1 MADCEYQIGG
11 KGKFYSESEFKKL
24 LSEGYLDKVMMEE
37 SLTIKGI
44 KPNEAIASSFQLP
57 SAIQPTVPVTEVK
70 IESINS
76 VLNPKHKG
84 FGERMEGSKDKVKQ
98 TFEEDNNVDY
108 VFRNSS
114 KEEVDNLLSGEGK
127 TGDFWRSEPN
137 EYSNYGDYIIVK
149 KTPDL
154 KEYGREYS
162 KGNKIENDGFNYV
175 GEKVSKENVDFIYN
189 KKTGEIVYNN
199 NPELVESIKAVP
211 TEAVAKTEEVVT
223 PTGGKNNYKI
233 AQDVT
238 AEVSKENP
246 DASVLLTPK
255 GEDLSLTAVYV
266 GKENRGKGIGTKV
279 LESVKKQADKLGKKI
294 VLDATTELDEETDL
308 GRLESFYQNNGF
320 TKVGENKFEYNPTTE
335 TKTEEVVTPVNERR
349 KVLSEELDNADIN
362 SLRTSLR
369 KKDPNGYTLQILDEL
384 QESKKNENLV
394 LDDNVAYLLDNGI
407 TLSNVKN
414 MLIEDGLFETSK
426 EVDNYFSQIGG
437 QKSSGIFK
445 RLSGLKSEKTTQPVS
460 ETVTKTE
467 EKVTEPAAEVERLR
481 AEEQK
486 ELREAIPN
494 IEFLQERNMDR
505 GYMTAE
511 DVANYER
518 IYNKYDKLITPLLK
532 QPTTEATTQAATETK
547 KGKIESA
554 TKNFADFLREAK
566 MSGGNTMSSLIPP
579 PLWNKAIDIVAD
591 SVQAGGVALG
601 KFTDF
606 LDSSIETIKKSD
618 FFKNLSTNDK
628 RNFSRNIRKEL
639 AKYAAEQFDL
649 NFSQADMRDA
659 EFNDLND
666 QLEAAKTTK
675 PTPKQLEALKRR
687 AKKFVERNL
696 PKDVYNKTEVIK
708 EINNNFDK
716 TKTVNGIQKALD
728 RENKRI
734 QNKEFKIETAEAKQ
748 AEKDRKAAVK
758 RIKEKTNPKGN
769 YMTAKV
775 NQTKKA
781 RVSIDAQRKINEL
794 RNQGFLEDSYLDSLN
809 KEETDEL
816 EAFIDEILGIGKAE
830 RKQELK
836 EKRVEKKSSEAVIL
850 QALDKQDQTLNSK
863 DAIEKMFDDNR
874 GAVVIVDGRTMNEK
888 DFKEYANENTKADF
902 SNTPVYKSRVN
913 EVNKMKQ
920 KYASNTK
927 SVKNIL
933 KGIRYGTMGAIRNIE
948 TYLPDLVKGSKEMR
962 EWFTEAVN
970 DITYASLAKLE
981 SQYYKK
987 RELNEATNKIFGKT
1001 KIAGVKTPVWAAD
1014 SVLGGNS
1021 GLQLDKNG
1029 RNPVDLTNGEVVDLY
1044 NIVRDKYNNK
1054 DIDADKVEKNR
1065 ERVRKANQIDP
1076 KEIMDYINANP
1087 KLKEFADLLADTY
1100 NKQYRKE
1107 YAPLWAS
1114 IYGSELPEDTYY
1126 YPEPAAEFNATDAI
1140 NLEDTTKGMSAFVP
1154 SLRLRT
1160 DNYTGAFHV
1169 VDAREKINTYID
1181 SMSHAKEFIPIIENV
1196 RPLFSDINRPRVLA
1210 KLKDLEKYNDLKKT
1224 MEDIL
1229 SNKTAFESQ
1238 GGYDR
1243 AANAAA
1249 VGALWFRLKS
1259 IPQQFSAFINYYP
1272 SSVSEGVGAFD
1283 VLASVTPQDKNQL
1296 KFFKDFYFDN
1306 PYLYE
1311 RLSGGNVSIDTQAVQ
1326 SSIDKIANKYARGT
1340 IDAITFMGML
1350 GIKGGDALAIASP
1363 PGGQAFAM
1371 AHFKKRMK
1379 ENGGNYDEA
1388 RKYAIQQWFKQTE
1401 RTQQPSKDPTTIS
1414 TVSKNPVFRMIQPF
1428 ISAQLAAT
1436 RKAVIAV
1443 KNMKDWKNLNEKEK
1457 RQAKVD
1463 LLYYSTVGNLPFILG
1478 SGAISTLT
1486 ASIMDYINADDEED
1500 KKIAVNEFK
1509 ILAFNTILDR
1519 IQSDAQSFYVLGKV
1533 GSDILND
1540 LRGRSWF
1547 KNNPTF
1553 EKLKDLS
1560 TAISSLSTSFS
1571 DWDELSKVQ
1580 QEDFF
1585 KRYSF
1590 SKYEAVKFN
1599 KLNEEEKMQY
1609 LEDHPKMKQALSY
1622 DKIEEFK
1629 KMYSEL
1635 PFYEKVG
1642 AEGADAFERTFNLKN
1657 PNKLLDALDAY
1668 FDGNTNLR
1676 DVIMAISPDNEDADY
1691 DGSFEMDVKNK
1702 ENILQQKVFG
1712 KSAAEMLIKDR
1723 PVLLNG
1729 DLPKV
1734 GGAIGGPEGGQEG
1747 GPVGG
1752 PR

>member
-11 KGKFYSESEFKKL
+11 QGKFYSESEFKKL
-24 LSEGYLDKVMMEE
+24 LSEGYLDKVMLEKQ
-37 SLTIKGI
+37 IKVRGI
-44 KPNEAIASSFQLP
+44 KADEALASSFQLP
-57 SAIQPTVPVTEVK
+57 SAIQPTVTETKTEKVVTPVTEVK
-70 IESINS
+70 
-76 VLNPKHKG
+76 
-84 FGERMEGSKDKVKQ
+84 
-98 TFEEDNNVDY
+98 
-108 VFRNSS
+108 
-114 KEEVDNLLSGEGK
+114 
-127 TGDFWRSEPN
+127 
-137 EYSNYGDYIIVK
+137 
-149 KTPDL
+149 
-154 KEYGREYS
+154 
-162 KGNKIENDGFNYV
+162 
-175 GEKVSKENVDFIYN
+175 
-189 KKTGEIVYNN
+189 
-199 NPELVESIKAVP
+199 
-211 TEAVAKTEEVVT
+211 TEEVKETSKKLRDIAKQTPVKITPEGKIVGGNIKMLSEAQKADKKESVT
-223 PTGGKNNYKI
+223 TPSKISFLPNIINLKHLTRSKNDKESILKNGFNENKVNIDSPVPGIYFSSE
-233 AQDVT
+233 DWST
-238 AEVSKENP
+238 MDRFNREKENSLFVEI
-246 DASVLLTPK
+246 DNDGLLYFDSSSDFK
-255 GEDLSLTAVYV
+255 NYL
-266 GKENRGKGIGTKV
+266 KENNLPYSG
-279 LESVKKQADKLGKKI
+279 
-294 VLDATTELDEETDL
+294 ET
-308 GRLESFYQNNGF
+308 
-320 TKVGENKFEYNPTTE
+320 
-335 TKTEEVVTPVNERR
+335 
-349 KVLSEELDNADIN
+349 LSNI
-362 SLRTSLR
+362 
-369 KKDPNGYTLQILDEL
+369 QLDEL
-384 QESKKNENLV
+384 RQKGVKGIILREDYASQSKNELIVIDKSIIKNVTESTREITNLPSSFS
-394 LDDNVAYLLDNGI
+394 DFDSISKAYHEAKNKGDNPNFVEAIDNI
-407 TLSNVKN
+407 LN
-414 MLIEDGLFETSK
+414 E
-426 EVDNYFSQIGG
+426 
-437 QKSSGIFK
+437 KS
-445 RLSGLKSEKTTQPVS
+445 TPT

-467 EKVTEPAAEVERLR
+467 EKVTEPTAEVSIKELNKKKESLNKEFNSLNKQYVKDNKQLDAATKANEDTTAIEERLDNTQQR
-481 AEEQK
+481 MSEISS
-486 ELREAIPN
+486 ELE
-494 IEFLQERNMDR
+494 
-505 GYMTAE
+505 GVE
-511 DVANYER
+511 DK
-518 IYNKYDKLITPLLK
+518 IKT
-532 QPTTEATTQAATETK
+532 TETK
-547 KGKIESA
+547 KGKIETA
-554 TKNFADFLREAK
+554 TKKFADSLREAK

-675 PTPKQLEALKRR
+675 PTARQLEALKRK

-758 RIKEKTNPKGN
+758 RIKEKTNPKGK

-781 RVSIDAQRKINEL
+781 RVSISAQRKINEL
-794 RNQGFLEDSYLDSLN
+794 RNQGFLEDSYLESLN

-816 EAFIDEILGIGKAE
+816 EAFIDDILGIGKAE

-836 EKRVEKKSSEAVIL
+836 EKRAERKSSEAVIL
-850 QALDKQDQTLNSK
+850 QGLDKPDQTLNSR

-888 DFKEYANENTKADF
+888 DFKEYADENTKADF

-920 KYASNTK
+920 KYGLNTK
-927 SVKNIL
+927 SVRNVL
-933 KGIRYGTMGAIRNIE
+933 RGLRYGTMGAIRNIE

-962 EWFTEAVN
+962 EWFTDAVN

-987 RELNEATNKIFGKT
+987 RELNKATNKIFGKT

-1014 SVLGGNS
+1014 SVLGSNS
-1021 GLQLDKNG
+1021 GLKLDKNG

-1054 DIDADKVEKNR
+1054 DIDPDKVEKNR
-1065 ERVRKANQIDP
+1065 ERVRRANQIDP

-1107 YAPLWAS
+1107 YAPLWKS

-1169 VDAREKINTYID
+1169 VDARDKINTYID
-1181 SMSHAKEFIPIIENV
+1181 SMSHAKEFIPIIENIK
-1196 RPLFSDINRPRVLA
+1196 PLFSDINRPRVLA
-1210 KLKDLEKYNDLKKT
+1210 KLKDVEKYNDLKKT

-1229 SNKTAFESQ
+1229 SNKTGFESQ

-1243 AANAAA
+1243 VANSASI
-1249 VGALWFRLKS
+1249 GALWFRPKS
-1259 IPQQFSAFINYYP
+1259 ITQQFSAFINYYP
-1272 SSVSEGVGAFD
+1272 SSVSEGVGALD
-1283 VLASVTPQDKNQL
+1283 VLTSAVPQGKEEMR
-1296 KFFKDFYFDN
+1296 FFKQFYFDN

-1311 RLSGGNVSIDTQAVQ
+1311 RLSGGNSSIDTQAMQ
-1326 SSIDKIANKYARGT
+1326 SSIDKIANKYVRGT
-1340 IDAITFMGML
+1340 IDAVTFTGMI
-1350 GIKGGDALAIASP
+1350 GIKAGDALSIASP
-1363 PGGQAFAM
+1363 IGGEAFAM
-1371 AHFKKRMK
+1371 AHFKKRMR

-1401 RTQQPSKDPTTIS
+1401 RTQQPSKDPTTMS
-1414 TVSKNPVFRMIQPF
+1414 SMSKNSTFRLLQPF

-1436 RKAVIAV
+1436 RKAVVAV

-1457 RQAKVD
+1457 KQAKVD
-1463 LLYYSTVGNLPFILG
+1463 LLYYSTVGNIPFILG
-1478 SGAISTLT
+1478 SGAIATLT
-1486 ASIMDYINADDEED
+1486 ASIMDYINSDDEED
-1500 KKIAVNEFK
+1500 KEIAINQLK
-1509 ILAFNTILDR
+1509 ILGFNTALDR
-1519 IQSDAQSFYVLGKV
+1519 LQSDTQSFFLLGKA

-1540 LRGRSWF
+1540 LRGRKWF
-1547 KNNPTF
+1547 KNNPTL
-1553 EKLKDLS
+1553 EKLKDIA
-1560 TAISSLSTSFS
+1560 TAASSLSTSFS
-1571 DWDELSKVQ
+1571 DWDELTKEQ

-1609 LEDHPKMKQALSY
+1609 IEDHPKMKQALSY
-1622 DKIEEFK
+1622 DKLQEFN

-1642 AEGADAFERTFNLKN
+1642 AEGADAFERVFNLKN
-1657 PNKLLDALDAY
+1657 PKKLYDALDAY
-1668 FDGNTNLR
+1668 FEGNTDLR
-1676 DVIMAISPDNEDADY
+1676 DVILSIASDNEDADY

-1702 ENILQQKVFG
+1702 ENILQQKFFG

>member
-70 IESINS
+70 
-76 VLNPKHKG
+76 
-84 FGERMEGSKDKVKQ
+84 
-98 TFEEDNNVDY
+98 
-108 VFRNSS
+108 
-114 KEEVDNLLSGEGK
+114 
-127 TGDFWRSEPN
+127 
-137 EYSNYGDYIIVK
+137 
-149 KTPDL
+149 
-154 KEYGREYS
+154 
-162 KGNKIENDGFNYV
+162 
-175 GEKVSKENVDFIYN
+175 
-189 KKTGEIVYNN
+189 
-199 NPELVESIKAVP
+199 
-211 TEAVAKTEEVVT
+211 TEEVVT
-223 PTGGKNNYKI
+223 PTGDKNNYKI

-320 TKVGENKFEYNPTTE
+320 TKVGENKFEYNPTA
-335 TKTEEVVTPVNERR
+335 KVKDEEVVTPVNERK

-467 EKVTEPAAEVERLR
+467 EKVTEPTAEVERLR

-486 ELREAIPN
+486 ELLEAIPN
-494 IEFLQERNMDR
+494 IEFLQKRNMDR

-532 QPTTEATTQAATETK
+532 QPTAEVKTEGKVTEPAVKPQDFKLNVKSTTNGLVDVSKQDNDIASIDEVDMSREMPDQYNNNFVNRDGELQIKIPAMDFMGRQGGQTLIKLKTPEGFNEQVFAEKLNSIKHEEFKTTSKSVPNVVNQVRQAISESTTQPTTEATTQAATETK

-649 NFSQADMRDA
+649 NFTQADMRDA

-675 PTPKQLEALKRR
+675 PTPKQLEALKRK

-794 RNQGFLEDSYLDSLN
+794 RNQGFLEDSYLDSLD

-888 DFKEYANENTKADF
+888 DFKEYADENTKADF

-920 KYASNTK
+920 KYGLNTK
-927 SVKNIL
+927 SVRNVL
-933 KGIRYGTMGAIRNIE
+933 RGLRYGTMGAIRNIE

-962 EWFTEAVN
+962 EWFTDAVN

-987 RELNEATNKIFGKT
+987 RELNKATNKIFGKT

-1126 YPEPAAEFNATDAI
+1126 YPEPAADFNATDAI

-1181 SMSHAKEFIPIIENV
+1181 SMSHAKEFIPIIENI

-1259 IPQQFSAFINYYP
+1259 VPQQFSAFINYYP

-1311 RLSGGNVSIDTQAVQ
+1311 RLSGGNSSIDTQAVQ
-1326 SSIDKIANKYARGT
+1326 SSIDKIANKYARGI
-1340 IDAITFMGML
+1340 IDGITFMGML
-1350 GIKGGDALAIASP
+1350 GIKSGDALAIASP

-1371 AHFKKRMK
+1371 AHFKKRMS
-1379 ENGGNYDEA
+1379 ENGGNYDDA

-1457 RQAKVD
+1457 KQAKVD
-1463 LLYYSTVGNLPFILG
+1463 LLYYSTVGNIPFILG
-1478 SGAISTLT
+1478 SGAITTLT
-1486 ASIMDYINADDEED
+1486 ASIMDYINAEDEED
-1500 KKIAVNEFK
+1500 KEIAVNELK
-1509 ILAFNTILDR
+1509 ILALNTALDR

-1691 DGSFEMDVKNK
+1691 DGSFEMDVKNR
-1702 ENILQQKVFG
+1702 ENWIQNAVYG
-1712 KSAAEMLIKDR
+1712 ESAAEMLIKDR